1 MLELR
6 NVSFYYEEK
15 HKILDH
21 VSLFF
26 SSHGLVMIEG
36 ESGSGKS
43 TLLSLLH
50 HEKEVKEGDILFF
63 HQSLKEMNEQEKMDY
78 RLFSCGVVYQDYG
91 LFSHLSIEENLKMF
105 MFVVN
110 KNEDIPTLLKKVGL
124 SIDPK
129 TNVDVLSGGEK
140 QRVAIARSMIL
151 TSPILLLDEPTSSL
165 DDKNAFE
172 IMDLLKELSKK
183 SLIMIVTHDQRMI
196 EQYSDEHYHM
206 ENGTLTLIKKEEV
219 ESVSYS
225 FLHPKRKRFHYG
237 IYLKRRLEHKKKRAV
252 LLVSFLSIS
261 VFIGSFSA
269 ILMNN
274 MKEEMTS
281 SFSHFASG
289 KEIQMTVKNENI
301 LDNRY
306 SLDKEEFVTIQKENQ
321 NMDMMFYYEE
331 DLSYAFPSR
340 NEFRIFSL
348 PGYPLLKG
356 FQMETLNHFH
366 LLKEIESYPSLS
378 YLENDEIVIGIEE
391 KTLNELC
398 DTIQIEVSY
407 EALGNYLKRNP
418 LSIGIQVKNIDWDY
432 EDEQLLLVKGVTK
445 AKEPTIYHSNP
456 YFNEYIIEE
465 RMRMRSTLSWYEEVE
480 YPWIFH
486 KRSKIKIKDKESLSS
501 SFLSKYLFD
510 ETKENN
516 TYLISKNDKSYIS
529 SYDISRILSWS
540 NEIEG
545 AFIGSEK
552 GYQVFSNT
560 ILHGLSGVML
570 IDSSY
575 EALYEKE
582 EKWRIENKKDK
593 DLLFHSVLYPSE
605 QTLSLHPSKEGIYI
619 SSSLAKIKDWKK
631 GDVIY
636 YLYSLDHQTYV
647 GEWIIDGIIKE
658 KENILYISNDELDNL
673 FLKHKI
679 TTSSYLKAT
688 SALFFIKSS
697 RNVESLI
704 KELNLLYPEYHFAS
718 PSYTFLS
725 TLEKTTSSIQKGL
738 SIFSLWMIIFSSFL
752 FTVIHALFLYEC
764 EKDAERIEA
773 LGYDKK
779 AKEKLSFYLHLIF
792 FLLSSVFTLLDLVL
806 LGLLSKSSLIKNHLS
821 VSFEMNIQSLSTY
834 FLFSIVLYLITF
846 VMVNLN
852 KIKKAKKV
860 FIKL

>member
-21 VSLFF
+21 VSLSF

-105 MFVVN
+105 MLVVN
-110 KNEDIPTLLKKVGL
+110 KTEDIPTLLKKVGL

-129 TNVDVLSGGEK
+129 TSVDVLSGGEK

-172 IMDLLKELSKK
+172 IMNLLKELSKK
-183 SLIMIVTHDQRMI
+183 SLIIIVTHDHRMI

-219 ESVSYS
+219 EAVSYS
-225 FLHPKRKRFHYG
+225 FLHPKRKRFYYG

-252 LLVSFLSIS
+252 LLISFLSMS

-269 ILMNN
+269 ILMHN

-301 LDNRY
+301 QDDRY
-306 SLDKEEFVTIQKENQ
+306 SLDREEFVTIQKENQ
-321 NMDMMFYYEE
+321 DIDMMFYYEE

-356 FQMETLNHFH
+356 FKMETLNHFH
-366 LLKEIESYPSLS
+366 LLKETESYPSLS
-378 YLENDEIVIGIEE
+378 YLENDEMVIGIEE

-398 DTIQIEVSY
+398 DTIQIEASY

-418 LSIGIQVKNIDWDY
+418 LSIGILIKNIDWDY

-501 SFLSKYLFD
+501 SFLLKYLFD

-582 EKWRIENKKDK
+582 EKWRIENKKDN

-619 SSSLAKIKDWKK
+619 SSSLAKLKDWKK
-631 GDVIY
+631 GDVVY
-636 YLYSLDHQTYV
+636 YLYSLNNQTYV
-647 GEWIIDGIIKE
+647 GEWVIDGIKKE
-658 KENILYISNDELDNL
+658 KENILYISNDELNSL

-679 TTSSYLKAT
+679 TTSSFLKAT

-704 KELNLLYPEYHFAS
+704 KELNSLYPEYHFAS

-764 EKDAERIEA
+764 EKDAGRIEA

-792 FLLSSVFTLLDLVL
+792 FLLSSVFTLLDLTL
-806 LGLLSKSSLIKNHLS
+806 LGLFSKSTFIKNHLS
-821 VSFEMNIQSLSTY
+821 FSFQMNIQSLSTY

-846 VMVNLN
+846 IMVNLN
-852 KIKKAKKV
+852 KIKKAKK
-860 FIKL
+860 FS

>member
-21 VSLFF
+21 VSLMFP
-26 SSHGLVMIEG
+26 SHGLVMIEG

-105 MFVVN
+105 MLVVN

-151 TSPILLLDEPTSSL
+151 SSPILLLDEPTSSL
-165 DDKNAFE
+165 DDENAFE
-172 IMDLLKELSKK
+172 IMNLLKELSKK
-183 SLIMIVTHDQRMI
+183 SLIIIVTHDHRMI

-206 ENGTLTLIKKEEV
+206 ENGTLTLIKKEEI
-219 ESVSYS
+219 EKRQFS

-237 IYLKRRLEHKKKRAV
+237 MYLKRRLAYKKKRAV
-252 LLVSFLSIS
+252 LLVSFLSMS

-289 KEIQMTVKNENI
+289 KEIQMTVKNENTQ
-301 LDNRY
+301 DDRY

-356 FQMETLNHFH
+356 FKMETLNHFH

-398 DTIQIEVSY
+398 DTIQIEASY

-445 AKEPTIYHSNP
+445 AKKPTIYHSNP

-501 SFLSKYLFD
+501 SFLSKYLLD
-510 ETKENN
+510 ETEENN

-529 SYDISRILSWS
+529 PYDISRILSWS

-552 GYQVFSNT
+552 GYQIFSNT
-560 ILHGLSGVML
+560 ILHGLSGVIL

-619 SSSLAKIKDWKK
+619 SSSLAKLKDWKK
-631 GDVIY
+631 SDVIY
-636 YLYSLDHQTYV
+636 YLYSLDNQTYV
-647 GEWIIDGIIKE
+647 GEWIIDGIKKE
-658 KENILYISNDELDNL
+658 KENILYISNDELNSL

-688 SALFFIKSS
+688 SALFFIKNS

-704 KELNLLYPEYHFAS
+704 KELNSLYPEYHFAS
-718 PSYTFLS
+718 PSYTLLS

-738 SIFSLWMIIFSSFL
+738 SIFSLWMMIFSSFL

-764 EKDAERIEA
+764 EKDAGRIEV

-779 AKEKLSFYLHLIF
+779 AKGKLSFYLHLIF
-792 FLLSSVFTLLDLVL
+792 FLLSSVFTLLDLTL
-806 LGLLSKSSLIKNHLS
+806 LGLFSKSTFIKNHLS
-821 VSFEMNIQSLSTY
+821 FSFQMNIQSLSTY
-834 FLFSIVLYLITF
+834 LLFSFVLYLITF
-846 VMVNLN
+846 IMVNLN
-852 KIKKAKKV
+852 KIKKAKK
-860 FIKL
+860 FS